1 MEVASLSIGIA
12 GLAGLF
18 STCLDMVGRWDS
30 YKDFVLESG
39 SIKARFVADRV
50 RFRQWGERVGLDQGK
65 FKDDHHQTLDDPVVR
80 SAVHLILHN
89 IARIDDDVKN
99 LSSYLGDLS
108 HLSSSLPE
116 SSLALPSSHTLFEKL
131 APPRKKR
138 IGWAMRGKTRTLV
151 LVGSFETLVQ
161 KLYNLVP
168 PEEQKSKV
176 TAPIVEAD
184 SWRDNIQKILVD
196 LEKQIQNETLREILD
211 WLDAP
216 DTRRTYDDCILRRLD
231 GTCDWILHRP
241 EFCRWQSSVSREQKI
256 LWIHGPPGYGK
267 TIICARIVE
276 YLSTNSCDNIAHFF
290 FSSELEI
297 RSNPFAVMRSWIT
310 QLLPGAQQ
318 AFDLIRDKWEATDGR
333 TASKIN
339 IKELFDTLIHNLP
352 PCTFVVDG
360 LDECAVA
367 NMAGGL
373 DHSRREVD

>member
-176 TAPIVEAD
+176 TAPIGSSPQD
-184 SWRDNIQKILVD
+184 S
-196 LEKQIQNETLREILD
+196 
-211 WLDAP
+211 
-216 DTRRTYDDCILRRLD
+216 
-231 GTCDWILHRP
+231 
-241 EFCRWQSSVSREQKI
+241 
-256 LWIHGPPGYGK
+256 
-267 TIICARIVE
+267 
-276 YLSTNSCDNIAHFF
+276 HF
-290 FSSELEI
+290 
-297 RSNPFAVMRSWIT
+297 N
-310 QLLPGAQQ
+310 
-318 AFDLIRDKWEATDGR
+318 KYY
-333 TASKIN
+333 
-339 IKELFDTLIHNLP
+339 
-352 PCTFVVDG
+352 
-360 LDECAVA
+360 
-367 NMAGGL
+367 
-373 DHSRREVD
+373 